1 MFPLF
6 KMIAARN
13 SSSGPAPSITSYW
26 STSAPL
32 PYATRKI
39 NVNVAPGV
47 AKSTGGGARNLEW
60 TIGTKEAYILKI
72 PGGIDSAVI
81 DRTLDN
87 IAAGNMLFVNNY
99 ARARA
104 AALSLSDASSTS
116 TSKASANT
124 ASDETSS
131 SQSNTL
137 AIIGIVMGAVGL
149 VAGVGALLLVESQK
163 NTVSAL
169 AGSSKQIAMAEPP
182 KQSSVVHTLDVEEAS
197 SIDSKAVN

>member
-1 MFPLF
+1 M
-6 KMIAARN
+6 
-13 SSSGPAPSITSYW
+13 G
-26 STSAPL
+26 
-32 PYATRKI
+32 
-39 NVNVAPGV
+39 
-47 AKSTGGGARNLEW
+47 
-60 TIGTKEAYILKI
+60 
-72 PGGIDSAVI
+72 
-81 DRTLDN
+81 
-87 IAAGNMLFVNNY
+87 LFVNNY

-104 AALSLSDASSTS
+104 AALSLSDASI

-169 AGSSKQIAMAEPP
+169 AGPSKQIALAEPP
-182 KQSSVVHTLDVEEAS
+182 KQSSVVHTLDVEEA
-197 SIDSKAVN
+197 

>member
-39 NVNVAPGV
+39 NVAPGV
-47 AKSTGGGARNLEW
+47 AKSTGGGACNLEW

-72 PGGIDSAVI
+72 PGGIDSAVV
-81 DRTLDN
+81 DCTLDN

-99 ARARA
+99 ERA
-104 AALSLSDASSTS
+104 AAV
-116 TSKASANT
+116 
-124 ASDETSS
+124 SS
-131 SQSNTL
+131 S
-137 AIIGIVMGAVGL
+137 G
-149 VAGVGALLLVESQK
+149 
-163 NTVSAL
+163 
-169 AGSSKQIAMAEPP
+169 
-182 KQSSVVHTLDVEEAS
+182 AS
-197 SIDSKAVN
+197 SILARPVPIYRKRRDFFKPVQHPRHHRDCYGCRWPRGRRAISMYQHQQ